1 MPALATSNVTVAYR
15 GLVALSEVSLELER
29 GTITGLIGPN
39 GAGKSTMIGVLSGLV
54 RPRGGHV
61 LLDGRDIT
69 RLPPHRRARL
79 GMARTFQ
86 RLELWRSMSVAENV
100 RTAADFASS
109 WQRGWD
115 ARSAAR
121 DAIELLGLRE
131 VEDREITELSSGQGR
146 LVEVARAVALR
157 PKVLLLDEPSAG
169 MNPSE
174 TETPTKLI
182 GLLRRELS
190 LAILLI
196 EHHMEVVMG
205 ISDRITVLDYGTRI
219 AEGTSKEIQ
228 RHPRVI
234 EAYLGSGYEQD
245 VTVSDR

>member
-15 GLVALSEVSLELER
+15 GLVALSEVSLELNQN
-29 GTITGLIGPN
+29 TITGLIGPN

-54 RPRGGHV
+54 RPRGGQV

-86 RLELWRSMSVAENV
+86 RLELWQSMSVAENV

-131 VEDREITELSSGQGR
+131 VEDRDITELSSGQGR

-169 MNPSE
+169 LNEAEARKLGE
-174 TETPTKLI
+174 TLTRFVAASNT
-182 GLLRRELS
+182 
-190 LAILLI
+190 AILLV
-196 EHHMEVVMG
+196 EHHVELVSSICSYVY
-205 ISDRITVLDYGTRI
+205 VLEFGRLIEAGTPLAVR
-219 AEGTSKEIQ
+219 ASEAVQ
-228 RHPRVI
+228 
-234 EAYLGSGYEQD
+234 EAYLG
-245 VTVSDR
+245 RRHNAARA

>member
-15 GLVALSEVSLELER
+15 GLVALSEVSLELEQ
-29 GTITGLIGPN
+29 GAITGLIGPN

-86 RLELWRSMSVAENV
+86 RLELWQSMSVAENV

-169 MNPSE
+169 LNEAEARKLGE
-174 TETPTKLI
+174 T
-182 GLLRRELS
+182 
-190 LAILLI
+190 LARFVAASNTTILLV
-196 EHHMEVVMG
+196 EHHVELVSSICSYVY
-205 ISDRITVLDYGTRI
+205 VLEFGRLIESGTPLAVR
-219 AEGTSKEIQ
+219 ASEAVQ
-228 RHPRVI
+228 
-234 EAYLGSGYEQD
+234 EAYLG
-245 VTVSDR
+245 RRHNAARA